1 MSAQVRRLPQGKK
14 IRARCSHFP
23 RAQREGISRHQ
34 WEKSL
39 QQTPLRRKICHPNIP
54 NSQRHGADMAVSYAG
69 RLFERLGPN
78 SSRYKLQRQS
88 WKIKHFGWLGLKRD
102 RQPQAALQ
110 VEAKHFHKSALK
122 TFTCSSHGSH
132 HVLLDGLERSLLV
145 DGSYGCMHA
154 RSERWGVGGKKKC
167 RSLHFLSRVAWAI
180 PVLPSPPLADA
191 GRNELIPTPFTSR
204 VHQLSDE
211 RWGKHNK
218 FRLPELD
225 CLQALNW
232 RMNSGDLMDAEC
244 VPSSLET
251 HIFCSA
257 FKALSFWEP
266 I

>member
-23 RAQREGISRHQ
+23 RAQREGISHHQ

-154 RSERWGVGGKKKC
+154 RSERWGVGGKKNVVHYTF
-167 RSLHFLSRVAWAI
+167 SHES
-180 PVLPSPPLADA
+180 PEPYPSSPPL
-191 GRNELIPTPFTSR
+191 PS
-204 VHQLSDE
+204 
-211 RWGKHNK
+211 
-218 FRLPELD
+218 
-225 CLQALNW
+225 
-232 RMNSGDLMDAEC
+232 LMQVEMSSFPLHSQAEC
-244 VPSSLET
+244 TSFQTSDGESIISSD
-251 HIFCSA
+251 SQ
-257 FKALSFWEP
+257 S
-266 I
+266 